1 MASALRASAPHID
14 TTPWMRPLPA
24 SARLILFGDDAAQSA
39 AAGALALPCS
49 TSACRAVTHGPRA
62 ALWLGP
68 DERLLLAPQAE
79 LATLLATLTNA
90 LAGHACS
97 LVDISQRQISLELH
111 GPHASTL
118 LNAQCALD
126 LALDSFPVGM
136 CTRTVFAKAE
146 LVLWRTAAEC
156 FHVEVWRSFADYL
169 VTLLR
174 DVSRELPGQ

>member
-1 MASALRASAPHID
+1 MDSTLRASSPQIG

-24 SARLILFGDDAAQSA
+24 SARLILFGDSAVQSA
-39 AAGALALPCS
+39 AAEVLALPYS
-49 TSACRAVTHGPRA
+49 TNACRAVSHGARA

-68 DERLLLAPQAE
+68 DERLLLAPQTE
-79 LATLLATLTNA
+79 LPTLLAALTTR
-90 LAGHACS
+90 LAGQAHS
-97 LVDISQRQISLELH
+97 LVDISQRQVAFELH

-126 LALDSFPVGM
+126 LALDAFPVGM

-146 LVLWRTAAEC
+146 IVLWRTAADC
-156 FHVEVWRSFADYL
+156 FQVEVWRSFADYL

-174 DVSRELPGQ
+174 DVSRELPG

>member
-1 MASALRASAPHID
+1 MASSLRASSPHID

-39 AAGALALPCS
+39 AAEALALPYS
-49 TSACRAVTHGPRA
+49 TTACRAVTHGARA

-79 LATLLATLTNA
+79 LATLLATLTTR
-90 LAGHACS
+90 LAGHAHS
-97 LVDISQRQISLELH
+97 LVDISQRQISFELH
-111 GPHASTL
+111 GPHAGSL

-126 LALDSFPVGM
+126 LALESFPVGM

-146 LVLWRTAAEC
+146 IVLWRKAADC

-169 VTLLR
+169 LTLLR
-174 DVSRELPGQ
+174 EVSHELPG

>member
-1 MASALRASAPHID
+1 MVSTLRVSSPQID

-24 SARLILFGDDAAQSA
+24 SARLILFGDSAVQSA
-39 AAGALALPCS
+39 AAEALALPYS
-49 TSACRAVTHGPRA
+49 TAACRAVSHGARA

-79 LATLLATLTNA
+79 LPTLLAALTTG
-90 LAGHACS
+90 LAGHAHS
-97 LVDISQRQISLELH
+97 LVDISQRQISFELH

-126 LALDSFPVGM
+126 LALDAFPVGM

-146 LVLWRTAAEC
+146 IVLWRTAADC
-156 FHVEVWRSFADYL
+156 FHIEVWRSFTDYL
-169 VTLLR
+169 LTLLR
-174 DVSRELPGQ
+174 EISHELPG

>member
-1 MASALRASAPHID
+1 MASALMTSSPQID

-24 SARLILFGDDAAQSA
+24 SARLILFGDSAAQRA
-39 AAGALALPCS
+39 AAEVLALPYS
-49 TSACRAVTHGPRA
+49 TSACRAVTDGARA

-79 LATLLATLTNA
+79 LATVINALTTT
-90 LAGHACS
+90 LAGHAHS
-97 LVDISQRQISLELH
+97 LVDISQRQIAFELH
-111 GPHASTL
+111 GPHASSL

-146 LVLWRTAAEC
+146 IVLWRTAADC

-169 VTLLR
+169 LTLLR
-174 DVSRELPGQ
+174 EVSHELPG